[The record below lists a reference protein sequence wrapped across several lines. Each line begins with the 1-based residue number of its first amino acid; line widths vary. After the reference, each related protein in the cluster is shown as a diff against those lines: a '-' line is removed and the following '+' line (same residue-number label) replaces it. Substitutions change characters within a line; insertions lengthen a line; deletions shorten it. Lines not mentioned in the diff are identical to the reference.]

1 MIPIR
6 LLTTHKDP
14 KGAQT
19 KSYLTAYP
27 DEATRTQLRYHR
39 DERWHTPALA
49 GGALHGPPAA
59 AGPRHAPRGGS
70 GRARAAGGSAVRA
83 KTQARRAALC
93 AAFPEQI
100 PGQLGRQR
108 GEEQR
113 WQRPAQKYHLFAA
126 AFTNGCGLAGW
137 ESNSEVIH
145 AVSNHGPAGPFAYHD
160 TALVPWHHNPQAVQ
174 APDGTWLIY
183 SIGQT
188 NASWAL
194 PCKAHKPVGTAR
206 KQLPRVEV
214 HYSSSLCGP
223 WTLLRPSPDRY
234 NGAITPF
241 ASNPAPIFLP
251 NGTAVVVG
259 TGFGDSLSV
268 AVADSWRGTAHGLD
282 AAACPST
289 SLTGALRT

>member
-1 MIPIR
+1 MTFHC
-6 LLTTHKDP
+6 L
-14 KGAQT
+14 Q
-19 KSYLTAYP
+19 
-27 DEATRTQLRYHR
+27 
-39 DERWHTPALA
+39 
-49 GGALHGPPAA
+49 
-59 AGPRHAPRGGS
+59 
-70 GRARAAGGSAVRA
+70 
-83 KTQARRAALC
+83 
-93 AAFPEQI
+93 
-100 PGQLGRQR
+100 
-108 GEEQR
+108 
-113 WQRPAQKYHLFAA
+113 
-126 AFTNGCGLAGW
+126 
-137 ESNSEVIH
+137 
-145 AVSNHGPAGPFAYHD
+145 
-160 TALVPWHHNPQAVQ
+160 VPWHHNPQAVQ